1 MRRNT
6 LFLAA
11 GLLLLAAASAL
22 FLLTRRGESGELV
35 ARISLDGAVVE
46 EIDLSALTQPK
57 TLTVTGK
64 SGLQNT
70 IVAEPG
76 RIYVREADCPDQIC
90 VHQGAITDGTVP
102 IVCLP
107 NHLIIELIGGGGSGL
122 DAATN

>member
-22 FLLTRRGESGELV
+22 FLLTRRGERGELV

-46 EIDLSALTQPK
+46 EIDLSTLTQPK